1 MCTPWRPVPMGRQ
14 CGTTCA
20 MPPTVRPST
29 PGGWRCAPATRCP
42 PQHLSRTARP
52 PSGTP
57 TSSAAP
63 TPTQPPPSRPHHPR
77 RGRRNSERPLLCN
90 GPAHH
95 AATSDGPSRGWVLAP
110 LCNPRSEAHSR
121 YWTAKTLLRGVVPT
135 QDRSALKTSSPKR
148 QAHRGWHLKAKRP
161 AFPLVAAGLVGL
173 AGLEPAASSL
183 SAITRLPL
191 CNPAFL
197 QVVPDRRGPRYAFN
211 QPTGMRSCE

>member
-1 MCTPWRPVPMGRQ
+1 MCTRRRPVTMGSRS
-14 CGTTCA
+14 GTTSGTL
-20 MPPTVRPST
+20 PTVRPST
-29 PGGWRCAPATRCP
+29 PGGWPCAPARRSP
-42 PQHLSRTARP
+42 PQLPSRTARP

-63 TPTQPPPSRPHHPR
+63 TPTQPHPNLGQGNG
-77 RGRRNSERPLLCN
+77 RGRRNSERPLPYN

-95 AATSDGPSRGWVLAP
+95 APTSDGPSRGWVLAP

-148 QAHRGWHLKAKRP
+148 DAHRGWHPKAKRP

-183 SAITRLPL
+183 SEIDSRPL
-191 CNPAFL
+191 C
-197 QVVPDRRGPRYAFN
+197 
-211 QPTGMRSCE
+211 